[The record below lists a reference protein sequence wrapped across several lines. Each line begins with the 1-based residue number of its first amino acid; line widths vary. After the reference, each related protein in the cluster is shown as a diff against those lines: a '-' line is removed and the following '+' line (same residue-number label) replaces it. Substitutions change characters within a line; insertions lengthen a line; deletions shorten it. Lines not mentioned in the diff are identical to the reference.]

1 VHWLDS
7 NLERHN
13 KALACRRMLGRHT
26 YDNIAEILD
35 RIVNEFNLQNKIT
48 LIVTDNASN
57 FVKAFRYVLV
67 SQLNFQL
74 NFKCLLI
81 IFSFVLNKNLVF
93 T

>member
-1 VHWLDS
+1 MHWLDS